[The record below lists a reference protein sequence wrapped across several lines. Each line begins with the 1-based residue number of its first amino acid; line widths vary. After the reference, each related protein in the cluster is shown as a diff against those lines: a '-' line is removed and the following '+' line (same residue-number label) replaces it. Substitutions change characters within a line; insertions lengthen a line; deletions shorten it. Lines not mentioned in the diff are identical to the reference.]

1 MSRKLGN
8 DPNLWPQHIT
18 EYIFTDYPHVAKYMV
33 GIKFKTVDPNS
44 GTAMGGIMLI
54 NKATGMEAV
63 IPIVISEFELSSFDV
78 FVVENEKYV
87 PLTETRLVEYL
98 GQVVG
103 KLGKRENSKTKN
115 PVKTAPPGHG
125 GGGAERVKTSS
136 MFEKVAGK
144 LGIGPGMLKII
155 VDSMK
160 SKDDGL
166 IAHRVKHLIKDLP
179 HRAVWIS
186 YVAENW
192 VAFASDDR
200 FNVEMITGRDNIIKA
215 YSKYDDNLSAEM
227 KRSNTIFIAR
237 KDRKPFIAE
246 DHLGSPT
253 ILSKSGTAAIITST
267 NETLIG
273 YYCSDI
279 TDLLGRSLGI
289 SLWYDGNNYTMGE
302 AMSGYYMRDSHSPRV
317 ATLKE
322 GMQYSFSFMS
332 GGIHKAT
339 APFTVLSKPVIE
351 GSGLVF
357 LAKTHFGKE
366 VTIKYSKEVEEPIS
380 SLGEVAAD
388 TAAAITYYIP
398 TKYKLNK
405 VGNKKVAI
413 TYLIN
418 KSFMSVLADNL
429 GDSVKISGF
438 NEEGTPYY
446 YIKGKVAKKF
456 ITKGDSM
463 YDPGLGKY
471 AIDEDTLIWYL
482 LNLGFSEGSARS
494 IISSVWEN
502 NGKVTLGNI
511 EKFKDSPISNSL
523 PQELVS
529 LAEDRLIPDESVESV
544 LGLGFITDLDV
555 LDSLAYLDEIK
566 KLESILAKLLFQIR
580 MGIPIAD
587 EKNVSR
593 SLEYVSKVI
602 DDLEVAKTSLVRKK

>member
-18 EYIFTDYPHVAKYMV
+18 EYIFTDYPHVAQYMV
-33 GIKFKTVDPNS
+33 GIKFKTVDPGS
-44 GTAMGGIMLI
+44 GTAMGGIMLV
-54 NKATGMEAV
+54 NRATGMEAV
-63 IPIVISEFELSSFDV
+63 VPIIISEFELASFDV
-78 FVVENEKYV
+78 FVVDEDQYV

-103 KLGKRENSKTKN
+103 KLGKRKNSKAKA
-115 PVKTAPPGHG
+115 PVKTSPPGHG
-125 GGGAERVKTSS
+125 GGRASRIKTAS
-136 MFEKVAGK
+136 MFEKVATK
-144 LGIGPGMLKII
+144 LGIGPGMLKIL

-166 IAHRVKHLIKDLP
+166 VAHRVKHLIKDLP

-186 YVAENW
+186 YVADNW
-192 VAFASDDR
+192 VAFSSDDR
-200 FNVEMITGRDNIIKA
+200 FNVEMITGRDNIVKA
-215 YSKYDDNLSAEM
+215 FSKYDSNLSAEM
-227 KRSNTIFIAR
+227 SRNNTVFIAK

-246 DHLGSPT
+246 DHLSAPT
-253 ILSKSGTAAIITST
+253 ILSKSGTAAIITTT
-267 NETLIG
+267 NEALIG

-302 AMSGYYMRDSHSPRV
+302 AMTGYYMRDSHSPRV

-332 GGIHKAT
+332 DGVHKAT
-339 APFTVLSKPVIE
+339 APFTALEKPRVE

-366 VTIKYSKEVEEPIS
+366 VTIKYSKEVEAPIS
-380 SLGEVAAD
+380 SLGEAAAD
-388 TAAAITYYIP
+388 TAAEVTYYIP
-398 TKYKLNK
+398 TKYKLNR
-405 VGNKKVAI
+405 VGNKKVAL
-413 TYLIN
+413 TYFVN
-418 KSFMSVLADNL
+418 KSFMNVLTENL
-429 GDSVKISGF
+429 GDSVRITGF
-438 NEEGTPYY
+438 NEEGSPHY
-446 YIKGKVAKKF
+446 YIKGKIAKQF
-456 ITKGDSM
+456 ITKGDNV
-463 YDPGLGKY
+463 YDSGLGKY

-482 LNLGFSEGSARS
+482 INLGFSEGTARS
-494 IISSVWEN
+494 IIASVWEN
-502 NGKVTLGNI
+502 DGEVTVGNV
-511 EKFKDSPISNSL
+511 EKFKDSPIVNSL

-544 LGLGFITDLDV
+544 LGLGFISDLDV
-555 LDSLAYLDEIK
+555 LDSLIFIEEIK

-580 MGIPIAD
+580 MGVPLAD

-593 SLEYVSKVI
+593 ALEYVSKVI
-602 DDLEVAKTSLVRKK
+602 DDLEVAKTSLERKK